1 VTAKDFAV
9 DCYFF
14 GEWFSKMSQTLE
26 ITNEG
31 ETGAHKRSVNKQIL
45 LALLRLAS
53 AALLIRVIGMLNQ
66 AVVSARF
73 GAGATMDAYFVAVL
87 LPVLL
92 GQLIVSAIEAS
103 VIPIYTRIRTQE
115 TIQQRAIFFNTLLNL
130 LLVSALLLSLLMF
143 VFRQQMIFVSAPAL
157 DAGRA
162 TLAVNLTPFI
172 IPVLLLTVI
181 IGFLESI
188 LNAEGQ
194 FGWPAY
200 AGMLVPLTMV
210 ILVLVAG
217 RSLGVVTLCIGMLAG
232 QCLQLCVVIIRA
244 KRIGLAY
251 RPVIGLRNPDIA
263 PVLLIAWPVLLG
275 AIITQASPLV
285 DQVVASFLSVGSI
298 SAINYSLKIVSVAT
312 GVIFV
317 SVGRAVLP
325 YLSRQAS
332 TDNLKAFKETLR
344 LYLWILVIG
353 VTALTIFM
361 IVFAHPIVRILFQRG
376 AFSADDTNRTASA
389 LIAFSIGLT
398 PMALSFTLARAFG
411 ALGKTRVL
419 MGTAIFS
426 VFSNAVFDYIFARYW
441 QSTGIALATSA
452 VYVCNMLI
460 LLFTLR
466 RIAGKLDLL
475 TLPPE
480 IPDAIQ
486 KITTGFYYR
495 QLINWTQQNL
505 SALNTFYRQHRLVI
519 LSSVI
524 TVVLGVGIVGLLL
537 NPLSTLRIGFGILV
551 ILALLRYPY
560 ALLIAWA
567 LINAFIGAA
576 LPIIS
581 GNNILTALTVP
592 LLLLMLRMPIRQT
605 LKLMPSL
612 AFLLIYLSW
621 VLASI
626 RISPLGTRQFL
637 TTWATLLD
645 YTAIVMLIIN
655 QLTTRRRL
663 MGFIDAILLT
673 SLLVSLYGLYVY
685 VTRHAG
691 IVDST
696 TGVLRMT
703 SIYGAAPSLAF
714 LLSVAIPL
722 AIYRAFTLQGYVKR
736 AGMALVILIYLLALG
751 LTFTRGAFITVPL
764 SLIAMV
770 FFLPSRKM
778 KIGVLGAI
786 VGAIAVTI
794 LLATIGHLPL
804 LGRFL
809 NKDLITLNGRTYLWQ
824 ALLAHFDPT
833 HVLGYGLNASDA
845 LLAKLHI
852 SDSRGLIASAP
863 HNIFLG
869 ALYDQG
875 IIGLALLL
883 LVFISLAISLVK
895 KIRLVQVSPPAA
907 VSTARSN
914 FTVDHYRMLLAM
926 AVAVFINIFLQSL
939 ESRDL
944 WIHEVGL
951 YFWMAMALPFARYWL
966 PAKQSHATCEAT
978 ERLAEASQQV
988 EREQVPHTMLLQ
1000 RDTKQRSSYE
1010 SGGMRVCYISLM
1022 FSPIVGGAEIQTE
1035 RQARELRALGDG
1047 AFVVTLRLD
1056 RRWKQ
1061 RETLD
1066 GLPVVRVGGIY
1077 RRGGQLRIGRL
1088 GHIACDIALFLTLWR
1103 LRQHYDLIHASA
1115 ASPLAAVAA
1124 LVGKI
1129 AHKPVVISIQSTGP
1143 NEAQRALIMQQGAIL
1158 MADTLPNTNSL
1169 KIDRNDWIS
1178 SEGDI
1183 TYLPLAGLGGSAMLH
1198 SLRKSKVV
1206 TYHTNS
1212 TRSYTYLTSHGFR
1225 AEQIIRIPHGVDTE
1239 KFQPAPER
1247 RPDVSRPERDII
1259 CVARLEYVKGIDVL
1273 LHAWGQMMHAPA
1285 EWHAHLKPRLR
1296 LVGTGSCRSHFEY
1309 IARELG
1315 IQDSVEFMGLR
1326 TDVVDLLQQAWGF
1339 VIPSRW
1345 ESLPNALLEA
1355 MACGLPCVATRVS
1368 GCEDVIS
1375 DGVNGLLVEP
1385 EQPVEMAEALRGI
1398 VEDAGLS
1405 QRMGQEARK
1414 TVVRACQLADVA
1426 RQYQELYHDLLLR
1439 YRDGKSGAGVALPL
1453 DAHALNNGTASRDS
1467 TEIHAIPLVLEGT
1480 SDE

>member
-1 VTAKDFAV
+1 
-9 DCYFF
+9 
-14 GEWFSKMSQTLE
+14 MSQTLD

-31 ETGAHKRSVNKQIL
+31 ERGAHKRSVNKQIL
-45 LALLRLAS
+45 FALLRLSS

-73 GAGATMDAYFVAVL
+73 GAGATMDAYFVAIL

-103 VIPIYTRIRTQE
+103 VIPIYTRIRTQG
-115 TIQQRAIFFNTLLNL
+115 TIEQRATFFNTLLNL

-172 IPVLLLTVI
+172 IPVLLLTAI

-200 AGMLVPLTMV
+200 AGILVPLTMI
-210 ILVLVAG
+210 ILVLMAG

-244 KRIGLAY
+244 KRIGLVY
-251 RPVIGLRNPDIA
+251 RPVIDLHNPDIA

-332 TDNLKAFKETLR
+332 TDNMKAFKETLR

-398 PMALSFTLARAFG
+398 PMALSFTLARAFS

-426 VFSNAVFDYIFARYW
+426 VFSNAVFDYVFAHYW

-460 LLFTLR
+460 LLFVLR

-505 SALNTFYRQHRLVI
+505 SALNTFYRRHRLAILGSAVI
-519 LSSVI
+519 V
-524 TVVLGVGIVGLLL
+524 TLGVGIVGLLL
-537 NPLSTLRIGFGILV
+537 NPLSTLRIGFGILI
-551 ILALLRYPY
+551 ILAFLRYPY
-560 ALLIAWA
+560 ALLITWA
-567 LINAFIGAA
+567 LMNAFIGAG

-581 GNNILTALTVP
+581 GNNLLTVLTIP
-592 LLLLMLRMPIRQT
+592 TLLLMLHTPIRQT
-605 LKLMPSL
+605 LKLMPML
-612 AFLLIYLSW
+612 AFLLIYLLW

-626 RISPLGTRQFL
+626 GISPLGIKSFL
-637 TTWATLLD
+637 TTWISLLN
-645 YTAIVMLIIN
+645 YVAIGVLIIN
-655 QLTTRRRL
+655 QLTTRRRV
-663 MGFIDAILLT
+663 MGFIDAILFA
-673 SLLVSLYGLYVY
+673 SLLVSLYGLYGY
-685 VTRHAG
+685 MTRHVG
-691 IVDST
+691 IVDPATKVFRITST
-696 TGVLRMT
+696 
-703 SIYGAAPSLAF
+703 YGDAPTVAF
-714 LLSVAIPL
+714 LLSIAIPL
-722 AIYRAFTLQGYVKR
+722 TIYRAFTLEDYIKR
-736 AGMALVILIYLLALG
+736 TGLALVILIYLVTLG

-786 VGAIAVTI
+786 AVVILLTI
-794 LLATIGHLPL
+794 LLATRGHLPI

-809 NKDLITLNGRTYLWQ
+809 NKDLLTLNGRTYIWQ
-824 ALLAHFDPT
+824 ALLTHFDPT
-833 HVLGYGLNASDA
+833 RVLGYGLNASDA

-852 SDSRGLIASAP
+852 SDSRGVIGTAP
-863 HNIFLG
+863 MNIYLG
-869 ALYDQG
+869 ALYDHG
-875 IIGLALLL
+875 IIGLTLLL
-883 LVFISLAISLVK
+883 LVFISLTISLVK
-895 KIRLVQVSPPAA
+895 KIRVAQAPPAGTQPAA
-907 VSTARSN
+907 VSTARSAS
-914 FTVDHYRMLLAM
+914 TADSYRMLLAM

-966 PAKQSHATCEAT
+966 PVKQSHATGEAT

-988 EREQVPHTMLLQ
+988 EREQVPHAMLLQ

-1035 RQARELRALGDG
+1035 RQARELRALGHG

-1129 AHKPVVISIQSTGP
+1129 ARKPVVISIQSTGP
-1143 NEAQRALIMQQGAIL
+1143 NEAQRARLKRQGAIL
-1158 MADTLPNTNSL
+1158 MADTLTGTNSL

-1198 SLRKSKVV
+1198 YLRKSKGV
-1206 TYHTNS
+1206 TYHINS
-1212 TRSYTYLTSHGFR
+1212 TRSFTYLTSHGFC

-1247 RPDVSRPERDII
+1247 RPDVSRPERGII

-1273 LHAWGQMMHAPA
+1273 LHAWGRMMHAPA
-1285 EWHAHLKPRLR
+1285 EWRAHLKPRLR
-1296 LVGTGSCRSHFEY
+1296 LVGTGSCRSQFEY

-1326 TDVVDLLQQAWGF
+1326 TDIVDLLQQAWGF

-1368 GCEDVIS
+1368 GCEDIIS
-1375 DGVNGLLVEP
+1375 AGVNGLLVEP
-1385 EQPVEMAEALRGI
+1385 EQPAEMAEALRGI
-1398 VEDAGLS
+1398 IEDPGLS

-1426 RQYQELYHDLLLR
+1426 RRYQELYHDLLLR
-1439 YRDGKSGAGVALPL
+1439 YRDGKSGAGVALLL
-1453 DAHALNNGTASRDS
+1453 DSHALNNGTASRDS
-1467 TEIHAIPLVLEGT
+1467 TEIHAIPPVLEGT